1 MTAVADFEERQP
13 GASMTSPGTERSD
26 QEFPL
31 KFPLALPA
39 GHWLPFHA
47 HPHANLAV
55 SNRFRIDAL
64 RCESVELRGL
74 EPVTFS
80 LRSAA
85 SARSPQVGS

>member
-13 GASMTSPGTERSD
+13 GASTTSPGIGRSD

-55 SNRFRIDAL
+55 SNGFRIDGPKVSICGAKGDWL
-64 RCESVELRGL
+64 HDIVSRCLG
-74 EPVTFS
+74 T
-80 LRSAA
+80 
-85 SARSPQVGS
+85 